1 MSVRQTI
8 APGTGFRL
16 VWETSPDQ
24 EIIPVCKTR
33 RSLLRLTL
41 PVLLLCGSLLVM
53 APAIRAEPQ
62 ATSSEQTSQQI
73 ERTAHEQHMLMLFP
87 AGVVVLTLILI
98 LWTRRK

>member
-1 MSVRQTI
+1 MS
-8 APGTGFRL
+8 
-16 VWETSPDQ
+16 
-24 EIIPVCKTR
+24 KTR
-33 RSLLRLTL
+33 CPLPRLIV
-41 PVLLLCGSLLVM
+41 PALLLCGSLLIM

-62 ATSSEQTSQQI
+62 AASTEQTQT